1 MKTSES
7 HLSTEAISAYVDG
20 ELSHGARTR
29 AARHI
34 AKCFECA
41 YAVGVQQQAK
51 DSLSCGCEDVDIP
64 TTLLS
69 RLGQIPFSADLGAKG
84 LEEVGLYA
92 DEAGHFEF
100 RVAAPVAPEKPS
112 RPGNGQRRGRTF
124 RASAATVAL
133 LSLVAGPALAQSGDP
148 ADRGHQIHVADVL
161 TRHLDHDATHAE
173 R

>member
-1 MKTSES
+1 MKASDT

-51 DSLSCGCEDVDIP
+51 DSLSCGCDDVAVP
-64 TTLLS
+64 STLLS

-84 LEEVGLYA
+84 LDEVGLYA
-92 DEAGHFEF
+92 DEAGRFQF
-100 RVAAPVAPEKPS
+100 RVAAPADPDSS
-112 RPGNGQRRGRTF
+112 RSSSGNRKGRTF
-124 RASAATVAL
+124 RSSTAAVAL
-133 LSLVAGPALAQSGDP
+133 ISLVAGPMMLQASGP
-148 ADRGHQIHVADVL
+148 SSRGHQIQVANVL
-161 TRHLDHDATHAE
+161 SRHLDHDASPAE